1 MSPHFCRSDSPSTAI
16 RATVLGDRGES
27 FGKSRLK
34 VLERENTRLRRT
46 VASLTVEKALGPEHP
61 HVAASLANY
70 AALLRETGRATE
82 AAKLEAR
89 AKAIRAKHA
98 K

>member
-1 MSPHFCRSDSPSTAI
+1 MATSLNNLAELY
-16 RATVLGDRGES
+16 RAQGRYAEAEPL
-27 FGKSRLK
+27 LK
-34 VLERENTRLRRT
+34 RALATF
-46 VASLTVEKALGPEHP
+46 EKALGPEHP
-61 HVAASLANY
+61 HVATSLANY

-98 K
+98 EQNPVK